1 VRRQVRAPLPRR
13 AATPS
18 ADTLD
23 AYVARVD
30 RRTGLERPGPIRPE
44 DLLLATHRDGAG
56 GLALQFLT
64 SRVVELSGSEW
75 LARRL
80 ARGARRLG
88 VGGGFRY
95 RFREVGPSSEDERKA
110 LVARLRQD
118 AAEQLARGGARTRL
132 RILVTGATGFF
143 GRELLSQ
150 LADDPRVA
158 LVVALVRSRTVR
170 DPHTG
175 RVVRREGARAR
186 GSALLRELGIRRA
199 HRKFRFVRGDIEKPG
214 LGLAPTV
221 RRALLREV
229 THVVHSAA
237 SVAFD
242 APFAESYRANVMG
255 TRHVLAFSAD
265 AQRTPGAAFVAH
277 VGIETSYVH
286 GRTGERPAREGRLE
300 FPAHY
305 YCNYYELTKAMATL
319 ETDRA
324 MFEGGLRV
332 VQILPSIIIGDARDG
347 NNRGDLKV
355 VNAPVN
361 AFGRVRAALA
371 APSRGWRDGWKSRAL
386 GWLGATF
393 PADRSAELNLVT
405 VDRVAEGV
413 RAALVTPQAVGAR
426 IHLASDR
433 RIRAEEMARIVREE
447 VGLHVRM
454 ADPTLTRVVVRPLR
468 RAFLSALGEA
478 RVARSLEKL
487 GAVFSVYTEWG
498 QAVHAVGD
506 DVRVLGLPARRPDAA
521 RAFRMLCRH
530 NRYVLEFGTVR
541 DEREVARRE
550 ALWRRVV
557 DEIEIGTGRPAATLG
572 ASEFRAL
579 FESQVALP
587 GFRRRPGG
595 HA

>member
-1 VRRQVRAPLPRR
+1 VLE
-13 AATPS
+13 
-18 ADTLD
+18 
-23 AYVARVD
+23 AYVVRVD
-30 RRTGLERPGPIRPE
+30 RRTGQERPGPIQAE
-44 DLLLATHRDGAG
+44 DLLLATHRDGAA

-75 LARRL
+75 LARRF

-88 VGGGFRY
+88 AGGGARY
-95 RFREVGPSSEDERKA
+95 RFRDVGPASEDQRKA
-110 LVARLRQD
+110 IVGRLRAE
-118 AAEQLARGGARTRL
+118 AAERLAAGGARTSL

-150 LADDPRVA
+150 LADDPRVSR
-158 LVVALVRSRTVR
+158 VVALVRPRTVR
-170 DPHTG
+170 DPQTG
-175 RVVRREGARAR
+175 RILRREGVRAR
-186 GSALLRELGIRRA
+186 GSALLRELGIQRA
-199 HRKFRFVRGDIEKPG
+199 HRRFRFVRGDIEQPG
-214 LGLAPTV
+214 LGLAPAV

-242 APFAESYRANVMG
+242 APFAESYRANVIG
-255 TRHVLAFSAD
+255 TRHVLAFSED
-265 AQRTPGAAFVAH
+265 AQRTAGSAFVAH

-305 YCNYYELTKAMATL
+305 YNNYYELTKAMATL

-324 MFEGGLRV
+324 MFQGGLRV

-361 AFGRVRAALA
+361 AFGRLRAAVA
-371 APSRGWRDGWKSRAL
+371 ASPTGWRSRAL
-386 GWLGATF
+386 GWLGAAF

-433 RIRAEEMARIVREE
+433 RIRAEEIGHIVREE
-447 VGLHVRM
+447 IGLHVRM
-454 ADPTLTRVVVRPLR
+454 WDPALTRVLVRPLR
-468 RAFLSALGEA
+468 GALLSALGQA
-478 RVARSLEKL
+478 RVARSLDKL

-506 DVRVLGLPARRPDAA
+506 DVRVLGLPARRPDAR

-530 NRYVLEFGTVR
+530 NRYVLEFGAVR

-550 ALWRRVV
+550 GLWRRVV

-572 ASEFRAL
+572 AAEFRSLLEA
-579 FESQVALP
+579 QVALP
-587 GFRRRPGG
+587 AFRRRARSSDP
-595 HA
+595 